1 MFIST
6 EDGRIINSTHV
17 VSAEMPRGGA
27 GFFVTFTDG
36 RKERLLLAVA
46 DLEELC
52 GTIVP
57 APTGYMV
64 FEVHIPAAADAA
76 RGLLCLDPRPVI
88 AFRVTDSA
96 ARPVPITAAGAAST
110 SGGWTYA
117 VRGPEGRWIGPDDD
131 YERAADFKAA
141 CERQLADTLARH
153 PRKAA

>member
-1 MFIST
+1 MFIAT
-6 EDGRIINSTHV
+6 DDGQIINTAHI
-17 VSAEMPRGGA
+17 VSAEMPRAGA
-27 GFFVTFTDG
+27 GFSVTFADG

-57 APTGYMV
+57 APVGYMV
-64 FEVHIPAAADAA
+64 FEVHIPSATDVA

-88 AFRVTDSA
+88 AFRVTDGA

-117 VRGPEGRWIGPDDD
+117 VRGPEGRWIGPEHD
-131 YERAADFKAA
+131 YECAADFKAA
-141 CERQLADTLARH
+141 CERQLAEAVARSA
-153 PRKAA
+153 RKAA